1 MIYTKRLITIKNTT
15 ASIDAPVILYRGD
28 KEVGIIFEIIDSKFK
43 FESSNGNL
51 IDSSHAAYGQIVVAC
66 PNGSN
71 TISDVM
77 ECENGLITF
86 VMTASMM
93 DELTEVGEYSFQ
105 IHLFNDT
112 RTSRI
117 TLPIVTN
124 GIEVKESIVTN

>member
-1 MIYTKRLITIKNTT
+1 MIYTKRLITIRNTT
-15 ASIDAPVILYRGD
+15 ASIDTPVVLYRGD

-51 IDSSHAAYGQIVVAC
+51 INASHAAYGQIIVSC

-71 TISDVM
+71 TISDVT

-86 VMTASMM
+86 VMKASMM

-105 IHLFNDT
+105 IRLFNDT
-112 RTSRI
+112 KTSRI
-117 TLPIVTN
+117 TLPVVTN
-124 GIEVKESIVTN
+124 GIEVKEPIVAN